1 MIEGPLHPR
10 KRTFGQDW
18 AKGLLP
24 TQSEHS
30 RFWFLP
36 CIIPLTKLFIGGHMT
51 LEQYAQIGEIVAATA
66 VIASLIY
73 VAREL
78 HQNTNQTRITVASTQ
93 VDITKHMVSPVIAD
107 RNLAELWVKGD
118 SEFDSLD
125 AVDQQRL
132 IFLEWQALNAWNNS
146 FRLRKKN
153 LLSDQEWRNQIWIWK
168 NIGQRQAVRES
179 WKIFRDSYETS
190 FQDLMSEYLD

>member
-1 MIEGPLHPR
+1 
-10 KRTFGQDW
+10 
-18 AKGLLP
+18 
-24 TQSEHS
+24 
-30 RFWFLP
+30 
-36 CIIPLTKLFIGGHMT
+36 
-51 LEQYAQIGEIVAATA
+51 
-66 VIASLIY
+66 
-73 VAREL
+73 
-78 HQNTNQTRITVASTQ
+78 
-93 VDITKHMVSPVIAD
+93 MVSPVIGD
-107 RNLAELWVKGD
+107 RKLAELWVKGD